1 MQQKEM
7 TNRWLARNAKAKG
20 ILACGVRHP
29 DQTTF
34 NHAASSSDIS
44 TAALDNSWECV
55 SSTFAFLKQ
64 HKNEVDQMCWVFE
77 NFLLHCALRSD
88 ETCLGILTSKNA
100 DEHDPA
106 VVNRLISE
114 FKSLKK

>member
-20 ILACGVRHP
+20 VLACGVRHP
-29 DQTTF
+29 DQTTS
-34 NHAASSSDIS
+34 NHAASPDFS
-44 TAALDNSWECV
+44 TAALDSSWECV

-64 HKNEVDQMCWVFE
+64 NKNEVDQMCWVFD
-77 NFLLHCALRSD
+77 NYLLHCALRSD
-88 ETCLGILTSKNA
+88 ETCLGIVTAKNE
-100 DEHDPA
+100 EHDPA
-106 VVNRLISE
+106 VVSRIISE